1 MESNNIELITRMVI
15 QAINQNEKKGDGFM
29 VPIGVSAR
37 HIHLTQEHVEALF
50 GPGYQLTKKKEL
62 MGGQFASNETVTI
75 VGLKL
80 RAIENVRILGP
91 VRKASQVEV
100 SATDAIKLGMNVPVR
115 ESGDVA
121 GSAPIAIVGP
131 KGAVYLKEGCIV
143 AMRHIHMSPKDAQAA
158 GVKDGDIVSVKADN
172 ERGTIFNQVKIRV
185 DDSFTPVSYT
195 HLDVYKRQSM
205 ACAKWETIET
215 ILPYLDTY
223 LMDIKH
229 TNPAKHKE
237 FTGRSNELMMENAR
251 KVALSGK
258 TRLVIRVPVI
268 PTFNDTVEEIQGI
281 ARFADTL
288 PGVDKIHLLPY
299 HRLGQDKYEGLGRPY
314 LMGNVEPPSK
324 EHMETLKKAV
334 HAVCGLDCQIGG

>member
-115 ESGDVA
+115 NRRSKR
-121 GSAPIAIVGP
+121 SR
-131 KGAVYLKEGCIV
+131 L
-143 AMRHIHMSPKDAQAA
+143 S
-158 GVKDGDIVSVKADN
+158 
-172 ERGTIFNQVKIRV
+172 ERGMYRGNAPYTY
-185 DDSFTPVSYT
+185 VSE
-195 HLDVYKRQSM
+195 R
-205 ACAKWETIET
+205 C
-215 ILPYLDTY
+215 
-223 LMDIKH
+223 
-229 TNPAKHKE
+229 
-237 FTGRSNELMMENAR
+237 TGCRC
-251 KVALSGK
+251 
-258 TRLVIRVPVI
+258 
-268 PTFNDTVEEIQGI
+268 
-281 ARFADTL
+281 
-288 PGVDKIHLLPY
+288 
-299 HRLGQDKYEGLGRPY
+299 EGRRYRISKGR
-314 LMGNVEPPSK
+314 
-324 EHMETLKKAV
+324 
-334 HAVCGLDCQIGG
+334 